1 MQKPDRQSIPQN
13 PGVYF
18 FKKGRSVLYVGKA
31 SNLRNRTGQYFQQ
44 SNNLP
49 DLKKRLIEEATS
61 LTWEETETDIDALL
75 LEAHYIKKY
84 QPYFN
89 ILLRDDKTYVSV
101 KITDEDFPKV
111 LATRKIEK
119 DGKYFGPFT
128 DARAIHETL
137 RALRKFF
144 PYRTKCRPNSNRL
157 CLDAHIGLC
166 PGVCA
171 GKISKADYA
180 KNIKHIE
187 WFFEG
192 KRGKVIDALKRE
204 LRQELDK
211 ERLYEQDLSRPHSI
225 DRGQEVHTTK
235 ADRLRLKI
243 HYLEKV
249 LTMQKVLSKSD
260 KVEADVMELAKVLQL
275 KKPPVRIEGYDISN
289 TYGTLNTS
297 SMVVFTNGEADKKE
311 YKKFK
316 IKTVRGAND
325 FASMQETLRRRFS
338 AKHYPAKSTEQSLG
352 RDPWPEPDLV
362 IIDGGRPQ
370 LSAAMEVWKEYNLN
384 IPLISLAKRREEIF
398 TPDSPNS
405 IVLPRTSGALHL
417 VQQVRDEA
425 HRFCRAYHR
434 KLRHKKMLR

>member
-1 MQKPDRQSIPQN
+1 MQKPTRQLIPQN

-31 SNLRNRTGQYFQQ
+31 SNLRNRTGQYFQNS
-44 SNNLP
+44 SNLSE
-49 DLKKRLIEEATS
+49 LKQRLIIAATS
-61 LTWEETETDIDALL
+61 LTWEETDTDIEALL
-75 LEAHYIKKY
+75 LEAHYIKKL
-84 QPYFN
+84 QPPYN

-111 LATRKIEK
+111 LSTRKIEK
-119 DGKYFGPFT
+119 DGIYFGPFT

-144 PYRTKCRPNSNRL
+144 PYRTTCKPNSGRA

-171 GKISKADYA
+171 GKITKAEYK
-180 KNIKHIE
+180 KNIQHIK

-192 KRGKVIDALKRE
+192 KKGKVIKSLKQQ
-204 LRQELDK
+204 LRKELDK
-211 ERLYEQDLSRPHSI
+211 ERLNEKDLEKPDSIERGYEVKTS
-225 DRGQEVHTTK
+225 K
-235 ADRLRLKI
+235 ADRLRLQI

-249 LTMQKVLSKSD
+249 LSMQKVLSKSD
-260 KVEADVMELAKVLQL
+260 KVEGDVIELAKVLKL
-275 KKPPVRIEGYDISN
+275 KTPPIRIEGYDISN
-289 TYGTLNTS
+289 IYGTLNTS

-325 FASMQETLRRRFS
+325 FASMQETLRRRFN
-338 AKHYPAKSTEQSLG
+338 H
-352 RDPWPEPDLV
+352 PEWGTPDLV
-362 IIDGGRPQ
+362 VIDGGRPQ
-370 LSAAMEVWKEYNLN
+370 LSAAIEVWKEYNLK

-398 TPDSPNS
+398 TPDSPNP
-405 IVLPRTSGALHL
+405 IVLPHSSGALHL

-434 KLRHKKMLR
+434 KLRHKKMLRK

>member
-18 FKKGRSVLYVGKA
+18 FKKGHSVLYVGKA
-31 SNLRNRTGQYFQQ
+31 SNLRNRTGQYFQN
-44 SNNLP
+44 SANLP
-49 DLKKRLIEEATS
+49 ELKQRLVAEATS

-84 QPYFN
+84 HPYFN
-89 ILLRDDKTYVSV
+89 ILLRDDKTYISV
-101 KITDEDFPKV
+101 KITDEDFPKI

-119 DGKYFGPFT
+119 DGTYFGPFT

-144 PYRTKCRPNSNRL
+144 PYRTTCLPFVASAKKGKRNLGRA

-171 GKISKADYA
+171 GKISKSDYA
-180 KNIKHIE
+180 KNIKHIR

-211 ERLYEQDLSRPHSI
+211 ERLHEQDLTRPHSI

-235 ADRLRLKI
+235 ADRLRLQI

-260 KVEADVMELAKVLQL
+260 KVEADVIELAKVLRL

-316 IKTVRGAND
+316 MKTVRGAND
-325 FASMQETLRRRFS
+325 FASMQETLRRRFN
-338 AKHYPAKSTEQSLG
+338 H
-352 RDPWPEPDLV
+352 PEWGLPDLV
-362 IIDGGRPQ
+362 VIDGGRPQ
-370 LSAAMEVWKEYNLN
+370 LSAAMEVWKEYNLK

-398 TPDSPNS
+398 TLDSPDP
-405 IVLPRTSGALHL
+405 IVLPRTSGGLHL

-434 KLRHKKMLR
+434 KLRHKKMLT

>member
-1 MQKPDRQSIPQN
+1 MQKPERKKIPLN

-31 SNLRNRTGQYFQQ
+31 SNLRNRTGQYFQN
-44 SNNLP
+44 SANLP
-49 DLKKRLIEEATS
+49 ELKQRLVEEATN
-61 LTWEETETDIDALL
+61 LTWEETETDIEALL

-84 QPYFN
+84 QPPYN
-89 ILLRDDKTYVSV
+89 VLLRDDKTYVSV
-101 KITDEDFPKV
+101 KITDEDYPKV

-119 DGKYFGPFT
+119 DGTYFGPYT

-144 PYRTKCRPNSNRL
+144 PYRTTCKPFDPAQGKPGSGRL

-171 GKISKADYA
+171 GKIPKAEYK
-180 KNIKHIE
+180 KNIQRIK

-192 KRGKVIDALKRE
+192 KRGKVIDALKKE
-204 LRQELDK
+204 LRTELEK
-211 ERLYEQDLSRPHSI
+211 ERLNDKDLKKPDSLH
-225 DRGQEVHTTK
+225 RGEEVKTSK
-235 ADRLRLKI
+235 ADKLRLQI
-243 HYLEKV
+243 NYLEKV

-260 KVEADVMELAKVLQL
+260 KIEGDVIELGRVLKL
-275 KKPPVRIEGYDISN
+275 KQPPVRIEGYDISN

-297 SMVVFTNGEADKKE
+297 SMVVFTNGAADKSE

-316 IKTVRGAND
+316 MKTVRGAND
-325 FASMQETLRRRFS
+325 FASMQETLRRRFN
-338 AKHYPAKSTEQSLG
+338 H
-352 RDPWPEPDLV
+352 PEWGTPDLV
-362 IIDGGRPQ
+362 VIDGGRPQ
-370 LSAAMEVWKEYNLN
+370 LSAAIEVWKEFNLKV
-384 IPLISLAKRREEIF
+384 PLISLAKRREEIF
-398 TPDSPNS
+398 TTDSPDPL
-405 IVLPRTSGALHL
+405 VLPRTSGALHL

-434 KLRHKKMLR
+434 KLRHKKMLRK